1 MDISNKYYVY
11 VGTTHGVLQQ
21 TFCKADEQPSYFL
34 PEQQSE
40 ITALEW
46 GRSAD
51 EIIIGYKNE
60 HVSLYNTNECKYTKT
75 ITKLEGEGSIVG
87 LSPINKSIIIAK
99 HDGVITIWSGKKS
112 DYFSINLD
120 EKGTLDA
127 FLHNKNREEVVATG
141 GECNDFKLWHVETK
155 QCLFKAKSLGHDEL
169 NLPIPTSIRGITC
182 LPENEKINACAT
194 KEGHVLLY
202 DERAQRRPVVK
213 FLEKKAS
220 YTCISTAYRE
230 RQCLVGTT
238 RGYMQL
244 LDLRAPG
251 KCLKTF
257 TTFTGSVTSIVC
269 DPVEPLVA
277 TTSLDRFLRFHNLET
292 KELVYKAYLK
302 QNLTKILMKPL
313 VKEEQGPGE
322 ENRNEEPVDEE
333 YEDIFSKMETVTE
346 ETKRKRKTES
356 EKGLKK
362 KKKKVKDVQ

>member
-1 MDISNKYYVY
+1 MDISNKYCVY
-11 VGTTHGVLQQ
+11 VGTTRGVLQQ
-21 TFCKADEQPSYFL
+21 TFCKPDEKPKYFF

-46 GRSAD
+46 GRSED

-60 HVSLYNTNECKYTKT
+60 HVCLYNTNECKYTK
-75 ITKLEGEGSIVG
+75 IISKLEGEGSIVG
-87 LSPINKSIIIAK
+87 LFPLNKSIVIAK

-112 DYFSINLD
+112 DYFSINLE

-127 FLHNKNREEVVATG
+127 FLHNKSREEVVATG
-141 GECNDFKLWHVETK
+141 GECNDFKLWHLETK

-169 NLPIPTSIRGITC
+169 NLPIPTSIRGITYF
-182 LPENEKINACAT
+182 PECEKLNACAT

-213 FLEKKAS
+213 FFEKKAS
-220 YTCISTAYRE
+220 YTCIATAYRE

-244 LDLRAPG
+244 LDMRAPG

-277 TTSLDRFLRFHNLET
+277 ATSLDRFLRFHNLET
-292 KELVYKAYLK
+292 KELVYKGYLK
-302 QNLTKILMKPL
+302 QNLTKILIKPL
-313 VKEEQGPGE
+313 VKEEQDLGE
-322 ENRNEEPVDEE
+322 EDKIEEPVDEE

-346 ETKRKRKTES
+346 AIKQKRKSES
-356 EKGLKK
+356 DKGIKK
-362 KKKKVKDVQ
+362 KKKKIKDDQ